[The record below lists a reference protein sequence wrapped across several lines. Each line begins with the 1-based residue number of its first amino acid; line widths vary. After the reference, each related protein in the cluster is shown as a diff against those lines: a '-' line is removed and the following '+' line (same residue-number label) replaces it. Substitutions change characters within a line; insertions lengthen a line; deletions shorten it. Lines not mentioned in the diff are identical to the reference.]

1 MIVQFEKRFLK
12 DIKLLKDKN
21 LKEEI
26 LNIISQVEQAAKP
39 NEIKNLKKLKGFKN
53 CCRIRTGE
61 YRIGIYIQ
69 SNTVEF
75 ILFGHRK
82 SFYRYFPK

>member
-1 MIVQFEKRFLK
+1 MKIQFEKRFLK

-26 LNIISQVEQAAKP
+26 LTIISQVENAKKLD
-39 NEIKNLKKLKGFKN
+39 EIKNLKKLKGFKN
-53 CCRIRTGE
+53 CYRIRTGDF
-61 YRIGIYIQ
+61 RIGIYFQ
-69 SNTVEF
+69 SNIIEF
-75 ILFGHRK
+75 VVFGHRK